1 MKKTILLLLVLLSFY
16 GKSQVSLYK
25 QIKDAISAENP
36 KINFDEKLIAL
47 NVWQA
52 SDVES
57 RNANKEFD
65 KVYKI
70 YEFAKL
76 KGGLRGVVV
85 ANVNLMDQT
94 ASILLKK
101 DGIEKLI
108 TISINSNEL
117 EGKKNLIFN
126 SNGDK
131 IFENIESTQV
141 FKTFNNLI
149 TR

>member
-1 MKKTILLLLVLLSFY
+1 MKKQILMLLVLLSFS
-16 GKSQVSLYK
+16 GKSQLTLYK
-25 QIKDAISAENP
+25 QIKDAISIENP
-36 KINFDEKLIAL
+36 KISFDDKLVAI
-47 NVWQA
+47 NIWQA
-52 SDVES
+52 NDIES

-65 KVYKI
+65 KVYKT

-76 KGGLRGVVV
+76 KGGLKGVVV
-85 ANVNLMDQT
+85 ANVNLTDQT

-108 TISINSNEL
+108 TISINTNEL
-117 EGKKNLIFN
+117 QGKKNIVFN

-131 IFENIESTQV
+131 VLENIPSADV
-141 FKTFNNLI
+141 FKSFINLI